1 LTNRPQKSWLAKAGC
16 EHPVVARDYYAVLGV
31 TPASED
37 VVIRAAYRAL
47 MRRYHPDADPS
58 SEASQRAASINAAY
72 AVLSDP
78 EKRARYDGSLAAQR
92 LIKTE
97 PDKRHGLSRYLPGPA
112 GLFALGT
119 LAVALTAIA
128 ISPPIGVLPP
138 DTLAGAA
145 QQRAVSASRLR
156 EAAAAKAQ
164 AADGAYC
171 DDPSVPRLIRAELV
185 RQAGLLRDADGEILQ
200 VVGNSANVRLDSPTF
215 RGEGG
220 IDAVGCSAW
229 LSVNLPPG
237 VVVEGGRTNL
247 NGEVAFGLL
256 RTADK
261 GFRLASLS
269 GASGLVRSLATA
281 APPPREQISDD
292 DLKPEEIA
300 SVKPLPPQVVR
311 PGELPETKGKLVEVV
326 STKRHS
332 AAAPVETAKTAATA
346 QADLSS
352 PHCRALTGWADKAV
366 CNNSNLAGLDRQL
379 ALLYR
384 QSWAEADAAKRTSLS
399 STRDQF
405 IDRRNAC
412 RSDPCLTSAYVSRLR
427 EVSDIM
433 RRRSQ

>member
-1 LTNRPQKSWLAKAGC
+1 M
-16 EHPVVARDYYAVLGV
+16 VARDYYSVLGV

-58 SEASQRAASINAAY
+58 SEASQRAAAINAAY
-72 AVLSDP
+72 AVLSDT

-97 PDKRHGLSRYLPGPA
+97 PDKRRRVSRYIPGPA
-112 GLFALGT
+112 GLLALGT

-138 DTLAGAA
+138 DTLAEAGQQGAG
-145 QQRAVSASRLR
+145 SASRTR

-164 AADGAYC
+164 AADAASC

-185 RQAGLLRDADGEILQ
+185 RQAGRLRDADGEMLQ
-200 VVGNSANVRLDSPTF
+200 VVGNSANVRLDSPTARVD
-215 RGEGG
+215 RGV
-220 IDAVGCSAW
+220 DAVGCSGW

-281 APPPREQISDD
+281 GPPPREQISEEDV
-292 DLKPEEIA
+292 KPEEIA
-300 SVKPLPPQVVR
+300 LSKPSPPRVVR
-311 PGELPETKGKLVEVV
+311 PGKLPETSGKVVEVA
-326 STKRHS
+326 SAKRSS
-332 AAAPVETAKTAATA
+332 AAAPVETAKTAPSAP
-346 QADLSS
+346 ADLSS
-352 PHCRALTGWADKAV
+352 PHCRTLSGWADKAV
-366 CNNSNLAGLDRQL
+366 CNNSNLTGLDRQL

-384 QSWAEADAAKRTSLS
+384 QSWAEADASKRTSLS
-399 STRDQF
+399 NTRDQF
-405 IDRRNAC
+405 LDRRNAC
-412 RSDPCLTSAYVSRLR
+412 RSDSCLTSAYVSRLR